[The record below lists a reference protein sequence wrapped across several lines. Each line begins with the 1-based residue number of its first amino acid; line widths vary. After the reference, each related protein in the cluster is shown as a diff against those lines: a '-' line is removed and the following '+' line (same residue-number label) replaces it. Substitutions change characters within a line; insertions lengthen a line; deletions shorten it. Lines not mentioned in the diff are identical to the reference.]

1 MHKNSNLRTRNA
13 PSLKITLTSGAFF
26 RVHISIYYNVKTKQ
40 SETFPSK
47 LPDTNLDC
55 PAVKHTY
62 IMHWANGRTQTKTNW
77 NRGIYFLN
85 TRSRYLG
92 GFQRTA
98 SCPTLTDVLGDSL
111 VKAERRIQHQQRF
124 EISPLFLSNEPFSLF
139 IICYLDIINLLQA
152 LDFRSSRTDISTC
165 KSGWW
170 TKRKYLKRM
179 SYISHQPPCIRAR

>member
-62 IMHWANGRTQTKTNW
+62 IMHWANGRVQTKTNW
-77 NRGIYFLN
+77 NSGDIFSQHSVAVSGRIPANCIVSYSN
-85 TRSRYLG
+85 TCFGRFTGEGWEKDS
-92 GFQRTA
+92 T
-98 SCPTLTDVLGDSL
+98 PTKVWDFSSF
-111 VKAERRIQHQQRF
+111 F
-124 EISPLFLSNEPFSLF
+124 EQWTIF
-139 IICYLDIINLLQA
+139 IIYYLL
-152 LDFRSSRTDISTC
+152 FRYQQFVTST
-165 KSGWW
+165 WF
-170 TKRKYLKRM
+170 
-179 SYISHQPPCIRAR
+179 